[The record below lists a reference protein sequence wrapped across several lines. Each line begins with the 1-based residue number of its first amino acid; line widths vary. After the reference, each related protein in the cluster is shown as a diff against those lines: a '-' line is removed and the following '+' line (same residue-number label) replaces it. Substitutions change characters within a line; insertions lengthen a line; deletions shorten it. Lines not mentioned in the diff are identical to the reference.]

1 MVLGGLEAVFGA
13 IGRTEGGRW
22 VVDKARA
29 AARLGQAAPEDEAA
43 AAAAAAA
50 AVEEPTTPA
59 RIPLRLR
66 SLRLPELRG
75 PPGLAVEERVLR
87 GVPLLEQLSNAV
99 PERFGD
105 VGEAW
110 HLIFSSALHGR
121 SLAHLLHLAAPAGP
135 VLLLLRDR
143 AGHLFGAFLS
153 ELREPHAAA
162 AAAASAVHAAPN
174 PIPSPSPSPGPGP
187 GPGPSP
193 DRSPS
198 PDPSSSPGPGPSP
211 NPDPNPNPNPSQAHA
226 AHPNPN
232 PNPSQAHAA
241 HPNPNPNP
249 NQAHVAGTGF
259 YGAGESFVFAV
270 GALPQG

>member
-1 MVLGGLEAVFGA
+1 
-13 IGRTEGGRW
+13 

-29 AARLGQAAPEDEAA
+29 AARLGQAAPEDEAEAEA

-75 PPGLAVEERVLR
+75 PPGLAAEERVLR

-174 PIPSPSPSPGPGP
+174 PNPRPSPRPGPGP
-187 GPGPSP
+187 DPDPGPSP
-193 DRSPS
+193 SR
-198 PDPSSSPGPGPSP
+198 DPISSPGPGPSP
-211 NPDPNPNPNPSQAHA
+211 SPDPSPDPDPNPNPNPSQAHAAHPNPNPNPNQAHA

-241 HPNPNPNP
+241 HPNPNPK
-249 NQAHVAGTGF
+249 QAHVAGTGF

>member
-22 VVDKARA
+22 VVDRARA
-29 AARLGQAAPEDEAA
+29 AARLGQAAPEDE

-75 PPGLAVEERVLR
+75 PPGLAAEERVLR

-162 AAAASAVHAAPN
+162 AAASASAVHAAPN

-249 NQAHVAGTGF
+249 SQAHVAGTGF

>member
-29 AARLGQAAPEDEAA
+29 AARLGQAAPEDEAEAEA

-75 PPGLAVEERVLR
+75 PPGLAAEERVLR

-162 AAAASAVHAAPN
+162 AAAATSAVHAAPN
-174 PIPSPSPSPGPGP
+174 PIPSPSPGP

-193 DRSPS
+193 S
-198 PDPSSSPGPGPSP
+198 PDPSPSPSPGSGPSP
-211 NPDPNPNPNPSQAHA
+211 NSDPDPNPT
-226 AHPNPN
+226 
-232 PNPSQAHAA
+232 
-241 HPNPNPNP
+241 P

-270 GALPQG
+270 GAGPQG